1 MESHGDVISWLME
14 KDLSQR
20 VIKTEKLKAFL
31 ARRRWQRC
39 GQAIR

>member
-1 MESHGDVISWLME
+1 MEFDITKNVIRT
-14 KDLSQR
+14 DN
-20 VIKTEKLKAFL
+20 LKAFL